1 MHIHANGSDHCLALM
16 FVPGL
21 LRAAEQGQFAP
32 EQLVLLQ
39 SKPDNP
45 LLCPTCLIYLL
56 GFELEQPY

>member
-1 MHIHANGSDHCLALM
+1 M

-45 LLCPTCLIYLL
+45 LLCPTYLIYLL